1 MAHEIALGRLTAMI
15 MSSQQLLTT
24 DRKNTIGFTAPHEA
38 FRAQNRRSIFMS
50 ISIFVFTISRSTDPT
65 LNLAATNP
73 HHAVGLRLLS
83 FAYDW
88 TYVAFD
94 SCEGLP
100 EIEPV
105 DSMPIWKKGDLKTS
119 ETDFVSMVSEHGMP
133 REKLKIVKRFYKE
146 SLAPAFREELLP
158 ERAAVLIS
166 TATFILPRPAL
177 IRLDADKYCAV
188 IDNEGMPVPKNSGDQ
203 CVMARKMRVA

>member
-24 DRKNTIGFTAPHEA
+24 DEKKHDWIHGPHEA

-50 ISIFVFTISRSTDPT
+50 ISIFCFHNQPINGSYFEFGCHPT
-65 LNLAATNP
+65 RIMRLAWDCF
-73 HHAVGLRLLS
+73 HSL
-83 FAYDW
+83 YDW

-94 SCEGLP
+94 SCEWLP
-100 EIEPV
+100 EIDPV

-146 SLAPAFREELLP
+146 SLAPA
-158 ERAAVLIS
+158 ERNCCRKEQRLFIS
-166 TATFILPRPAL
+166 IATFILPRPAL

-188 IDNEGMPVPKNSGDQ
+188 TDNEGIPVPKNSGDQ